1 MPTSYGKIGQK
12 YHFFVDFIDKIRY
25 IVSMY
30 NKKTEKNT
38 MKKILEYMTIFLSV
52 LGTLCMFGAVESI
65 EIDKWMQG
73 FSIAFLG
80 IASFILALYS
90 QTLYSEE
97 K

>member
-1 MPTSYGKIGQK
+1 
-12 YHFFVDFIDKIRY
+12 
-25 IVSMY
+25 
-30 NKKTEKNT
+30 
-38 MKKILEYMTIFLSV
+38 MKKVLEYLTITLAV
-52 LGTLCMFGAVESI
+52 LGILCMFAAVESI

>member
-1 MPTSYGKIGQK
+1 
-12 YHFFVDFIDKIRY
+12 
-25 IVSMY
+25 
-30 NKKTEKNT
+30 

-80 IASFILALYS
+80 IASFILALY
-90 QTLYSEE
+90 
-97 K
+97 